1 MYPCP
6 PVFFRPIAFVS
17 DRLIN
22 EAGRYLPPA
31 AAKLRLLHRYGNS
44 EVRNAVQKIAGA
56 IQRIDNPTG
65 LRRIAFDLTGL
76 FQQET
81 PVGAGFFRSEEHTS
95 ELQSLMRISY
105 AVFCLKKKT
114 TTIQTK

>member
-1 MYPCP
+1 MPVAISESAKSRRADTRKRRSCSHAP

-31 AAKLRLLHRYGNS
+31 AAKLRLLHRCGNS
-44 EVRNAVQKIAGA
+44 EVRNAVEPIAGS

-65 LRRIAFDLTGL
+65 LRRIALDRKSTRLNT
-76 FQQET
+76 T
-81 PVGAGFFRSEEHTS
+81 P
-95 ELQSLMRISY
+95 
-105 AVFCLKKKT
+105 
-114 TTIQTK
+114 

>member
-44 EVRNAVQKIAGA
+44 EVRNAVQNIAGA
-56 IQRIDNPTG
+56 IQQIDNPPG
-65 LRRIAFDLTGL
+65 LRLTDFDLPGL
-76 FQQET
+76 FQQEP
-81 PVGAGFFRSEEHTS
+81 PVAAAFFSITK
-95 ELQSLMRISY
+95 QPSLAARIGH
-105 AVFCLKKKT
+105 
-114 TTIQTK
+114 

>member
-1 MYPCP
+1 M
-6 PVFFRPIAFVS
+6 RIS
-17 DRLIN
+17 DWSSDVCSSDL
-22 EAGRYLPPA
+22 GRYLPPA

-81 PVGAGFFRSEEHTS
+81 PVSSEGRRVGTEGGSTCSSRWSPSH
-95 ELQSLMRISY
+95 
-105 AVFCLKKKT
+105 
-114 TTIQTK
+114 

>member
-31 AAKLRLLHRYGNS
+31 AAKLRLLHRHGNS

-65 LRRIAFDLTGL
+65 LR
-76 FQQET
+76 
-81 PVGAGFFRSEEHTS
+81 SEEHTS
-95 ELQSLMRISY
+95 ELQSLMRTSY
-105 AVFCLKKKT
+105 AILCLKKKT
-114 TTIQTK
+114 LVIDNQHT